1 MNFKKTFKITALL
14 AASAALI
21 ASLAKD
27 SKKNNTEEK
36 NI

>member
-1 MNFKKTFKITALL
+1 MKFKKTIKITTLL

-27 SKKNNTEEK
+27 SKKNKPEDK

>member
-27 SKKNNTEEK
+27 SNKVKQEK
-36 NI
+36 DN